1 LHQGR
6 FEAVLRLLRIL
17 GGISG
22 GAALWRRGILALTL
36 VTFALAGYA
45 TQTHIHVPAGSETG
59 EVAVSHSGH
68 GKTPLDDP
76 AHCPL
81 CQEYLLSGAYLIPA
95 PIVLSLPVVA
105 EIQAIRP
112 VHDLSF
118 AVASSHSW
126 NSRAPPVN

>member
-1 LHQGR
+1 
-6 FEAVLRLLRIL
+6 VLRFLRLL

-22 GAALWRRGILALTL
+22 GEALWRRGVLALTL

-45 TQTHIHVPAGSETG
+45 SQTHIHAPAGSETG
-59 EVAVSHSGH
+59 EIAVSHSGH

-95 PIVLSLPVVA
+95 PIILPLPVA
-105 EIQAIRP
+105 TEIQGIRP
-112 VHDLSF
+112 VRDLSF
-118 AVASSHSW
+118 VLAISHSW
-126 NSRAPPVN
+126 NSRAPPLN